1 MSDILLTFLLPTV
14 LIGFYIWLNW
24 PVFKDSRRQQL
35 VVGLGVLL
43 YFTGLGLANLNPAV
57 GSLLKLAGALIF
69 LVLVLYQALK
79 ARK

>member
-14 LIGFYIWLNW
+14 LVGFYIWLNW
-24 PVFKDSRRQQL
+24 PFFKENRIQQL

-43 YFTGLGLANLNPAV
+43 YFSGLGLENLNPAV

-69 LVLVLYQALK
+69 LVLVLFQALK

>member
-14 LIGFYIWLNW
+14 LVGFYIWLNW
-24 PVFKDSRRQQL
+24 PVFKDSRMQQL

-43 YFTGLGLANLNPAV
+43 YFTGLGLANFNPAV

-69 LVLVLYQALK
+69 LVLVLYQALQ